1 MKHVQRALISLCVII
16 YISFLLFLFG
26 INVTDYI
33 KYLFMLIGATIVCV
47 IYFLIIKKINWNALI
62 KKKFIAEKNKLEN
75 RINRVKKIFSFLVY
89 SFMIIFIFLGLS
101 NDGEFFMKNFL
112 PFLKKRVSENE
123 VFNWIIILSPLC
135 FITSLYN
142 IYFSIIQILIE
153 KYDLNVM
160 KEIK

>member
-1 MKHVQRALISLCVII
+1 
-16 YISFLLFLFG
+16 
-26 INVTDYI
+26 
-33 KYLFMLIGATIVCV
+33 
-47 IYFLIIKKINWNALI
+47 
-62 KKKFIAEKNKLEN
+62 
-75 RINRVKKIFSFLVY
+75 
-89 SFMIIFIFLGLS
+89 MIIFIFIGLS

>member
-89 SFMIIFIFLGLS
+89 SFMIIFIFIGNIFS
-101 NDGEFFMKNFL
+101 AFFTRQF
-112 PFLKKRVSENE
+112 P
-123 VFNWIIILSPLC
+123 
-135 FITSLYN
+135 
-142 IYFSIIQILIE
+142 
-153 KYDLNVM
+153 
-160 KEIK
+160 

>member
-89 SFMIIFIFLGLS
+89 SFMIIFIFIGLS

-123 VFNWIIILSPLC
+123 G
-135 FITSLYN
+135 
-142 IYFSIIQILIE
+142 
-153 KYDLNVM
+153 
-160 KEIK
+160 EIVNCCGLKFESA

>member
-89 SFMIIFIFLGLS
+89 SFMIIFIFIGLS

-135 FITSLYN
+135 FITSL
-142 IYFSIIQILIE
+142 
-153 KYDLNVM
+153 
-160 KEIK
+160 

>member
-89 SFMIIFIFLGLS
+89 SFMIIFIFIGLS

-135 FITSLYN
+135 FITLLYN

>member
-75 RINRVKKIFSFLVY
+75 IIKRVKKIFSFLVY
-89 SFMIIFIFLGLS
+89 SFMIIFILIGLS